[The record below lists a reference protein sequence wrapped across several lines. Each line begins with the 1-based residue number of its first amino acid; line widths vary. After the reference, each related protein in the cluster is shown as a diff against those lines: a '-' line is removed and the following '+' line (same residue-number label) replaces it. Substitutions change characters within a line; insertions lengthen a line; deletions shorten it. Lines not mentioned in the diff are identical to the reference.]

1 MLAYDQSL
9 PISLHQGSGKLHTSF
24 ISFHLYKLFCIPNI
38 STNLLFVNQF
48 CLDNMLQQIWS
59 FFMHTNVDFLM
70 FMANDHQEK
79 YNVYLDG
86 HVCQE
91 KSSYYVEEIRKNLK
105 KCRFLIFLMDKVSL
119 ILLMVHKRQQNYF
132 TMDN

>member
-1 MLAYDQSL
+1 
-9 PISLHQGSGKLHTSF
+9 
-24 ISFHLYKLFCIPNI
+24 
-38 STNLLFVNQF
+38 
-48 CLDNMLQQIWS
+48 
-59 FFMHTNVDFLM
+59 MHTNVDFLM